1 MPRFQDWKIRAKLA
15 FAFLCVFLPLSA
27 TAFLSVHLF
36 TKKVKEEAAAQLT
49 NTVRM
54 ILKLCGSE
62 ALGRGD
68 SDEYQALLKEVVKR
82 AVRNVRIE
90 KTGYAYVMDTK
101 GNLIVHPAREGEN
114 IIAETD
120 TDGRMYIRDIC
131 QHALT
136 MSPEQVGEARYP
148 WMNVE
153 LGDKEPRPKLLKY
166 VYYRPWD
173 WIIAAGTYEHE
184 IFQGVQETRRIVLE
198 AFAATCTLIFI
209 LTLLLGHVLVGPLT
223 ELNAVTQRIAGGDL
237 TQSVSIRRKDEIGTL
252 AESFRIMAGQVRR
265 YTQDLE
271 RTVQERSRRLAESE
285 RKYRTVVESSV
296 DGIVTTDKRGYITF
310 ANHAMEE
317 MVGEKRDE
325 LLGKHISCFYKRGL
339 QEAREI
345 MKELTAK
352 GRFQNRELTLQS
364 RNREIQILTSASL
377 LQDENG
383 EIVGTLGVFT
393 DITERKRLE
402 AELQKTQAHLVQTM
416 KMRALGDLVA
426 GVAHSINN
434 PLMASNTI
442 LHVIAEDLDPES
454 PNYKRV
460 NIIRE
465 CNRRIEKI
473 VQHLKDFSRQS
484 DGRFALVDINSTIED
499 ALLITGQQLLNRNIR
514 IVKELTAEIPQ
525 PLIWG
530 DANQLEEVFMEL
542 IANARDAMEESTR
555 EKVLT
560 IASRVEETGR
570 GKKVVVSIT
579 DTGKGIPKEIADK
592 IFEPFFTTKE
602 QGKGTGLGLSIAYGI
617 IEQHRGTME
626 VESTEGECTTFRIAL
641 PVAHV
646 PCGEA

>member
-1 MPRFQDWKIRAKLA
+1 MLRFNDWKIRTKLA
-15 FAFLCVFLPLSA
+15 FAFLCVFLPLSG
-27 TAFLSVHLF
+27 TAFLAVHLF
-36 TKKVKEEAAAQLT
+36 SKEVKQEAESQLS
-49 NTVRM
+49 NIVRM
-54 ILKLCGSE
+54 LVKLCATSRM
-62 ALGRGD
+62 GRTD
-68 SDEYQALLKEVVKR
+68 DVEYQSLLKEVVKH

-90 KTGYAYVMDTK
+90 TTGYAYVMDSK

-114 IIAETD
+114 IITETD
-120 TDGRMYIRDIC
+120 TNGRAYIREIC
-131 QHALT
+131 EQALQLA
-136 MSPEQVGEARYP
+136 PEQVGEARYP

-153 LGDKEPRPKLLKY
+153 LGDTVPRPKLLKY
-166 VYYRPWD
+166 SYYQPWD

-184 IFQGVQETRRIVLE
+184 IFKGVKETQTIVLE
-198 AFAATCTLIFI
+198 AFAVTCTLILI
-209 LTLLLGHVLVGPLT
+209 LTFVLGHVLVSPLT
-223 ELNAVTQRIAGGDL
+223 ELNKVTQRIAGGDL
-237 TQSVSIRRKDEIGTL
+237 TQSVSIRRNDEIGML
-252 AESFRIMAGQVRR
+252 AESFRTMAGQLRR

-271 RTVQERSRRLAESE
+271 MTVQERSRRLAESE

-317 MVGEKRDE
+317 MVGEKREE

-345 MKELTAK
+345 MKELTLK

-364 RNREIQILTSASL
+364 RTREIQILTSASL
-377 LQDENG
+377 LLGESG
-383 EIVGTLGVFT
+383 EIIGTLGVFT

-454 PNYKRV
+454 PNYKRI
-460 NIIRE
+460 NIIKE

-484 DGRFALVDINSTIED
+484 AGHFRLVDVNTIIED
-499 ALLITGQQLLNRNIR
+499 ALLITGQQLLNRNID
-514 IVKELTAEIPQ
+514 IVKELTPQ
-525 PLIWG
+525 VPPPLIVG
-530 DANQLEEVFMEL
+530 DANQLEEVIMEL
-542 IANARDAMEESTR
+542 IANARDAMEDSSR
-555 EKVLT
+555 KKVLK
-560 IASRVEETGR
+560 IATHVEQIGETARV
-570 GKKVVVSIT
+570 VISIS

-617 IEQHRGTME
+617 IEQHKGSME
-626 VESTEGECTTFRIAL
+626 VESKEGEYTTFKISL
-641 PVAHV
+641 PLAET
-646 PCGEA
+646 PSGEG